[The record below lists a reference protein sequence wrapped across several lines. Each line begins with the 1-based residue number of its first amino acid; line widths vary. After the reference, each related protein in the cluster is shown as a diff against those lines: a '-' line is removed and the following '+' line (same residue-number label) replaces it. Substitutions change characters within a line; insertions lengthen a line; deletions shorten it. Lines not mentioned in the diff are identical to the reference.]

1 MRHNINNRIWG
12 AVCVSA
18 AGAIAC
24 CLAAGVGRAAGT
36 PDADLKARIQAATK
50 DLKDLSMTA
59 NVVEVDRKAIE
70 KLDSN
75 YARML
80 ELKSAKVTLKLPDK
94 MRVEGKLGM
103 VKFEYIIN
111 GTIKISR
118 APTVRFKRKDDYTGD
133 PAKLQGPFDMGIIT
147 DTLWRNRKIQVLDD
161 PTVAA
166 NGEIKLE
173 LRWLKGDMVHYAWL
187 DAKDLWLKRVEK
199 YDAQGNLKMR
209 TVYSNAKNIGGSF
222 WVPTTV
228 EVFAPDGAKVGKTQ
242 MVDIKYNSGVQDTL
256 FH

>member
-1 MRHNINNRIWG
+1 MRHKTKNRIWG

-111 GTIKISR
+111 GAIKISR

-161 PTVAA
+161 PTAVA

-222 WVPTTV
+222 WIPTTV
-228 EVFAPDGAKVGKTQ
+228 EVFSPDGAKAGKTQ

-256 FH
+256 FQ